1 MAISDHINFIDDS
14 VLSSAPAEEP
24 ARQLYFIRCLQAL
37 FSSGTAVSRT
47 PTAAIITFGC
57 QMNARD
63 SEKLDGILRELGFDI
78 TGNELDAD
86 LVLFNTCTVRENA
99 NEHLYGR
106 LGRLKN
112 AKKEQPERI
121 IGVCGCMM
129 QEADEVEKLRVRY
142 PYVDLIFGTHNLY
155 KFPELLFL
163 LQRKRAGFID
173 RLEEASAGNVIL
185 TDSTADADRYE
196 KLLRYGSGTAVCKE
210 KTISSKNAKD
220 LVKLS
225 RRPLISVW
233 KDSSDIVED
242 LPQHRKYPFKQGINI
257 MFGCNNF
264 CSYCIVPYVRGREK
278 SRTPEEILREIRSA
292 ASDGVKEIMLLGQN
306 VNSYHGSIRFPE
318 LLKRVDALADE
329 TGIERIRFMTS
340 HPKDLSDELIDV
352 MAESGHVCHQFH
364 LPLQS
369 GSSYILERM
378 NRHYDK
384 ARFLDRAARLKEAI
398 PDISISTDIIV
409 GFPGETEED
418 FLETLD
424 VVRQIR
430 FDAAFTFIYSKR
442 EGTPA
447 ASYEDQV
454 DPDVIKERFDRL
466 LALQNRITAENLEKL
481 KGEVLPVLFEEVSD
495 YDPLMISGKLE
506 NSTTVHV
513 PADIVDQ
520 PSLIGTIRQVRLEET
535 HGFYYSGHIA
545 D

>member
-1 MAISDHINFIDDS
+1 MDIFENIKFIDDF

-24 ARQLYFIRCLQAL
+24 ARQLYFIRRLQAL
-37 FSSGTAVSRT
+37 FSAAAASR

-78 TGNELDAD
+78 IGNELEAD

-112 AKKEQPERI
+112 AKKEQPDRI

-129 QEADEVEKLRVRY
+129 QESDEVEKLRVRY

-163 LQRKRAGFID
+163 LQRKRAGLVD
-173 RLEEASAGNVIL
+173 RLEGSNAGNAVL

-196 KLLRYGSGTAVCKE
+196 KLLGYGNGSAGYPAK
-210 KTISSKNAKD
+210 KTPAKNAKD
-220 LVKLS
+220 LAKLY
-225 RRPLISVW
+225 RKPLVSVW
-233 KDSSDIVED
+233 KDSADIVED

-292 ASDGVKEIMLLGQN
+292 AADGVKEIMLLGQN
-306 VNSYHGSIRFPE
+306 VNSYQGSIRFPE
-318 LLKRVDALADE
+318 LLRRVDALADE
-329 TGIERIRFMTS
+329 TGIARIRFMTS

-352 MAESGHVCHQFH
+352 MAEAKHVCHQFH

-369 GSSYILERM
+369 GSSRILERM
-378 NRHYDK
+378 NRRYDK

-409 GFPGETEED
+409 GFPGETEDD
-418 FLETLD
+418 FAETLD
-424 VVRQIR
+424 VVRRIR

-442 EGTPA
+442 QGTPA

-454 DPDVIKERFDRL
+454 EPDVIRERFDRL
-466 LALQNRITAENLEKL
+466 LALQNRISAENLEKL
-481 KGEVLPVLFEEVSD
+481 KGEVLPVLFEEVSE
-495 YDPLMISGKLE
+495 YDPLMLSGKLE

-513 PADIVDQ
+513 PADIAEH
-520 PSLIGTIRQVRLEET
+520 PALIGSIRQVRLEET
-535 HGFYYSGHIA
+535 HGFYYSGCIA